1 MPEEELKKIAD
12 NADMIVSGYSF
23 TKDEDGFIRVLN
35 LENTDEVCLLDKDA
49 EMLETTMDDITLLKV
64 QAYYLKNKEF
74 MESDN
79 A

>member
-12 NADMIVSGYSF
+12 KADFIVAGYSF
-23 TKDEDGFIRVLN
+23 TKEKDGFIRILN
-35 LENTDEVCLLDKDA
+35 LANTDEACILQEDG

-64 QAYYLKNKEF
+64 QSYYLKNREF
-74 MESDN
+74 MGENN